1 MSIRLLAILTPPLLS
16 LLLSACAGPAPLA
29 VAGSGAYEV
38 AKYEENIRVRA
49 AAALR
54 DEPDLLTYSIQAIS
68 RGQSQQAIDTYLL
81 GYNNPEYSD
90 NMKSL
95 AMYQI
100 GLIYMNRF
108 NDDRDDAKAREYFQK
123 HRQEF
128 PRSRLATRIQSH
140 LAELNRRADNPV
152 YVKAEDLLDNV
163 NREALLKR
171 PNMAFDDEL
180 NPMSER
186 AITEGR
192 TADAETVY
200 TIVYE
205 NEASGEEIRAK
216 ALYQM
221 GLIYM
226 SPYNRDANRIKA
238 LGYFPKITEE
248 FPGVSIRRHVDI
260 RITELLNAQ

>member
-1 MSIRLLAILTPPLLS
+1 MLIRLLLIVTPFLLAS
-16 LLLSACAGPAPLA
+16 CAAPAPLA
-29 VAGSGAYEV
+29 VAGAGAYEV
-38 AKYEENIRVRA
+38 AKYEENIRLRA

-54 DEPDLLTYSIQAIS
+54 DEPDLLTFSIQAIA
-68 RGQSQQAIDTYLL
+68 RGQTEKAVDTYMM
-81 GYNNPEYSD
+81 GYNNPDYSD

-95 AMYQI
+95 ALYQI

-108 NDDRDDAKAREYFQK
+108 NDQRDDVKAREFFTK

-128 PRSRLATRIQSH
+128 PSSRISSRIQSH
-140 LAELNRRADNPV
+140 LAELNQRAENPV
-152 YVKAEDLLDNV
+152 FVPAKELLNNL
-163 NREALLKR
+163 NREELLSR
-171 PNMAFDDEL
+171 PNIPYDDEL

-186 AITEGR
+186 AITENR
-192 TADAETVY
+192 IEEAVTVY

-205 NEASGEEIRAK
+205 NEASGKEIRSK

-226 SPYNRDANRIKA
+226 SPYNSQSSRLKA
-238 LGYFPKITEE
+238 LEYFRMITEE
-248 FPGVSIRRHVDI
+248 FPDVSIRPNVDL

>member
-1 MSIRLLAILTPPLLS
+1 MLIRLLLLATPFLLAS
-16 LLLSACAGPAPLA
+16 CAAPAPLA
-29 VAGSGAYEV
+29 VAGTGAYEV
-38 AKYEENIRVRA
+38 AKYEENIRLRA

-54 DEPDLLTYSIQAIS
+54 DEPDLLTYSIQAIA
-68 RGQSQQAIDTYLL
+68 RGQTEKAVDTYLM
-81 GYNNPEYSD
+81 GYNDPDYSD

-95 AMYQI
+95 ALYQI

-108 NDDRDDAKAREYFQK
+108 NDQRDDEKAREYFSK
-123 HRQEF
+123 HRNEF
-128 PRSRLATRIQSH
+128 PKSRLATRIQEHFAVLNQRAEDPVFVPASE
-140 LAELNRRADNPV
+140 LLNNLNRAELLN
-152 YVKAEDLLDNV
+152 
-163 NREALLKR
+163 R
-171 PNMAFDDEL
+171 PNVAYDDEL

-186 AITEGR
+186 AITENR
-192 TADAETVY
+192 TEDAVTVY

-226 SPYNRDANRIKA
+226 SPYNADSSRLKA
-238 LGYFPKITEE
+238 LEYFRKITEE
-248 FPGVSIRRHVDI
+248 FPDVSIRPSVDL